1 MEVNI
6 SSDVKKK
13 LERHKDKLNKFKR
26 AVLKK
31 FDKYVVGIELF
42 PLLKGEKNTNSVNLF
57 VLIDDSTSKKME
69 KIELRNKVIEAVDG
83 IAKDIEKLFR
93 VETMLISD
101 LKEAMFDAKWDI
113 LEDIGKGMILYDKGM
128 LTALKVAEIHKTM
141 AVKKFERYILSYIAV
156 GSLFRGDANYNDID
170 VFVVV
175 DDTDVKRM
183 PRVELKD
190 KLRAIIQGM
199 GFEAGR
205 MAGVKGAQF
214 HVQTYI
220 LTDFWD
226 SVKDANP
233 VIFTMLRDG
242 VPLYDRGVF
251 MPWKLLLK
259 MGRIKPS
266 PEAIDMNMDIGER
279 LVQRTKAKLLSIIGE
294 DLFYA
299 AMNPAQAALMLY
311 GIPPPTPKE
320 TIKLLGEIFVKKEKL
335 LEKKYVDLLEK
346 IRKSYKDVEHGKI
359 KEIKGKD
366 IDILLSSLEDYLK
379 RIRKLFDQIYKKHEK
394 ESILN
399 TYDTCVAIA
408 RDALYLSGEKKI
420 AITRIDEIF
429 KAKLVEKGL
438 VPEKYLRILKM
449 IIKTKKDYD
458 RGKITKQEVEKA
470 NKEARLFIKALVDYI
485 QRQKGIELERAKIRF
500 KYGKDYGEVL
510 LLDKIAFITSNIKK
524 REKINMADIK
534 NGRLKNLRKS
544 SLEEFE
550 KYIAKF
556 TIPARVFIKESIFED
571 LRSLFGKNVEIL
583 VNY

>member
-1 MEVNI
+1 MEVVI
-6 SSDVKKK
+6 SEDVKKK
-13 LERHKDKLNKFKR
+13 LEKHKDKINKFKK

-31 FDKYVVGIELF
+31 FDKYVVGIAVF
-42 PLLKGEKNTNSVNLF
+42 PLLKGEKNSKTVNLF
-57 VLIDDSTSKKME
+57 VLIDDHDSKKMNKMELRE
-69 KIELRNKVIEAVDG
+69 KIINVVDE
-83 IAKDIEKLFR
+83 IAKETDPLFKS
-93 VETMLISD
+93 ETMLISD
-101 LKEAMFDAKWDI
+101 LREAMYDAKWDI
-113 LEDIGKGMILYDKGM
+113 LADIGKGHLVFDKGM
-128 LTALKVAEIHKTM
+128 LGALKAAEIHKNM

-199 GFEAGR
+199 GLQAGQ
-205 MAGVKGAQF
+205 MAGLKGVQF

-226 SVKDANP
+226 SIKDANP

-242 VPLYDRGVF
+242 VPLFDRGVF

-266 PEAIDMNMDIGER
+266 PEAIDMNMEIGER
-279 LVQRTKAKLLSIIGE
+279 LVQRTRAKLLGIIGE

-320 TIKLLGEIFVKKEKL
+320 TVKLLDEIFVKKEKL
-335 LEKKYVDLLEK
+335 LEKKYVNVLEK
-346 IRKSYKDVEHGKI
+346 VRQYYKDVEHGKI
-359 KEIKGKD
+359 KAIKGKD
-366 IDILLSSLEDYLK
+366 IDDLLDTIDDYLK
-379 RIRKLFDQIYKKHEK
+379 RIKKLFDQMDKKREQ

-399 TYDTCVAIA
+399 TYDTCVAIT
-408 RDALYLSGEKKI
+408 RDALFLTGEKKI
-420 AITRIDEIF
+420 TVTKIDQLF
-429 KAKLVEKGL
+429 KTVLVDKGL
-438 VPEKYLRILKM
+438 IPEKYLRILKNV
-449 IIKTKKDYD
+449 IKTKKEYD
-458 RGKITKQEVEKA
+458 KGKMSKQEVVKA
-470 NKEARLFIKALVDYI
+470 NKEARLFIKTLVDYI
-485 QRQKGIELERAKIRF
+485 QRQKSIELERAKIRF
-500 KYGKDYGEVL
+500 KYGKEFGEVL
-510 LLDKIAFITSNIKK
+510 LLDNVAFITNNIK
-524 REKINMADIK
+524 EKDKIDMADIK
-534 NGRLKNLRKS
+534 NGRLVNLRKS

-550 KYIAKF
+550 KYIAKV
-556 TIPARVFIKESIFED
+556 TVPARVFIKETIFED
-571 LRSLFGKNVEIL
+571 LRSLFGKNIQIL